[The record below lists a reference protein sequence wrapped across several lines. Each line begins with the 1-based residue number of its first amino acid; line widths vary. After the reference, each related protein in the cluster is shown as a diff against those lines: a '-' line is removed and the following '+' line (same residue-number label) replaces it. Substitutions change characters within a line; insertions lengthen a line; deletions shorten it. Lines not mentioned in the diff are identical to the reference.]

1 MRGKPHPARR
11 EARPAAHPSGGN
23 DRLGSD
29 RLLLLVRGNKRIHHA
44 CLDPGAKTLQQD
56 LRAIGKT
63 HAILEKV
70 TVEPRK
76 GNDLMGRYA
85 KRGPGA
91 LRNIL
96 KHQLGVVSHAY
107 RRRGIAGGNEP
118 NSAARKTVCH
128 ILLAFPRGSASIS
141 FQRVVAHDLHPRF
154 VAVVLAPTEENL
166 NLPIAEIM
174 AAAAMTDQKCMIASS
189 DLCETWIISAEAHFA
204 TA

>member
-1 MRGKPHPARR
+1 MGPYPVGKSADSAVASCPLTVLLGGASDRLDARR
-11 EARPAAHPSGGN
+11 VRPPTPSSGEVIAQSTS
-23 DRLGSD
+23 GSD

-56 LRAIGKT
+56 LRAIGKA

-76 GNDLMGRYA
+76 GNDLVGRYA

-91 LRNIL
+91 LGNIL
-96 KHQLGVVSHAY
+96 KHQLGVIGHAH

-154 VAVVLAPTEENL
+154 VAVVQAPLQTE
-166 NLPIAEIM
+166 LPSWNF
-174 AAAAMTDQKCMIASS
+174 DPFP
-189 DLCETWIISAEAHFA
+189 L
-204 TA
+204 